1 MFESRSNLY
10 VAFSRIKS
18 LENLLLIGTYTAHA
32 IKQNVAEKLEYKL
45 LINNQV
51 KVLAKLMI
59 SDFSF
64 SI

>member
-18 LENLLLIGTYTAHA
+18 LENLLLIGTYTAQA
-32 IKQNVAEKLEYKL
+32 IKQNVAKKLEYKL